1 MQCITG
7 LFLYGPVET
16 PNQSIKE
23 RPMDEVVEE
32 RLDERLT
39 HQCCEECYDDDMD
52 ADDGFEL

>member
-1 MQCITG
+1 MHHR
-7 LFLYGPVET
+7 PVSFWAGV
-16 PNQSIKE
+16 NLNRSIKE

-39 HQCCEECYDDDMD
+39 QQCSDECYDDDMD

>member
-1 MQCITG
+1 MHHR
-7 LFLYGPVET
+7 PVSFWAGGT

-32 RLDERLT
+32 RLDDRLT
-39 HQCCEECYDDDMD
+39 EQCIDECFDDDTD